1 MILKTFPVNP
11 FEMNC
16 FVYHDENS
24 GEGVIIDPGAYSHDE
39 KEEILDYIR
48 SNNITIKLI
57 INTHGHIDHIMGNKW
72 AKDNFNVPVLMHKD
86 DLPLINSALEQ
97 ANMYGIAFPQP
108 PNPDKLIDEEDIIEF
123 NSCKLNVLHTPGHS
137 PGSVSLVDEKEKL
150 IFVGDC
156 VFHGSIGRTDLWMG
170 DMELLVNMIKTKI
183 FKYPDD
189 YVLYPGHFEKTTVGE
204 EKNLNPFLK

>member
-16 FVYHDENS
+16 YVYHDEKS
-24 GEGVIIDPGAYSHDE
+24 GEGVIIDPGAYTHDE
-39 KEEILDYIR
+39 KEEILEYIR
-48 SNNITIKLI
+48 SNNITIKYI

-72 AKDNFNVPVLMHKD
+72 AKDSFEVPVLMHEAD
-86 DLPLINSALEQ
+86 MPLINSSLEQ

-108 PNPDKLIDEEDIIEF
+108 PEPDKFISEDDTITFDGCTLSI
-123 NSCKLNVLHTPGHS
+123 LHTPGHS
-137 PGSVSLVDEKEKL
+137 PGGICLVDEKEKL
-150 IFVGDC
+150 IIAGDC

-170 DMELLVNMIKTKI
+170 DMEQLVDAIKTKI

-189 YVLYPGHFEKTTVGE
+189 FVLYPGHYEKTTVGE

>member
-16 FVYHDENS
+16 YVYHDEKS
-24 GEGVIIDPGAYSHDE
+24 KEGVIIDPGTYSHDE

-72 AKDNFNVPVLMHKD
+72 AKDSFNVPVLMHKD

-108 PNPDKLIDEEDIIEF
+108 ANPDKLIDENDIIEF
-123 NSCKLNVLHTPGHS
+123 NGCTLSILHTPGHS

-183 FKYPDD
+183 IKYPDD
-189 YVLYPGHFEKTTVGE
+189 YILYPGHYEKTTVGE
-204 EKNLNPFLK
+204 EKNLNPFLR